1 VAPSDAP
8 IDSSCNDLLLL
19 IASLAER
26 LATGAAAAL
35 ADPLDDLL
43 ETLRAGLDLD
53 ECSLWRMP
61 DDDADAGAERLARA
75 PGGRSE
81 ITSADLPA
89 PYGAKPK
96 DAGGVLLS
104 SLGAAD
110 GDPERGVL
118 VTSRRKPM
126 SDLERTMLTTAGFL
140 IGSALAADE
149 NARRAAEAMVE
160 RTRQIDEQRR
170 FIERIVDSL
179 PVGLYVVDREYRVHA
194 WNRKRET
201 GLQGV
206 LREEALGRTIFEIL
220 RRQPAD
226 MLRQEFDEVFRSG
239 TMQQFEMHSTAVGEL
254 RTYRVS
260 KIPMRINDAAVTHV
274 ITIGED
280 ITEWKR
286 AHERVAEAQRL
297 AALGQLSAG
306 VMHEINN
313 PLATIA
319 ACAESLALQLNENGV
334 PAPLHDAI
342 SEYTHIIDH
351 EVHRSKRIVDGLL
364 DFSRPR
370 GDAREPVDPNE
381 VVEHTLFL
389 LKHHPRFKHVKVE
402 ASLEAAV
409 DPPVVGSREQ
419 LAQVLMALLL
429 NASDAMDGTGRVVIR
444 SRTGDAPELGV
455 VIEVEDQGHGIPGS
469 ELGRLFEPFY
479 TTKSP
484 GRGTGLGLSICY
496 GIVADHGGR
505 IEVDSQ
511 LGKGSTFRVYLP
523 AGSNTPATDGH
534 GRGKTT

>member
-1 VAPSDAP
+1 M
-8 IDSSCNDLLLL
+8 
-19 IASLAER
+19 ER
-26 LATGAAAAL
+26 
-35 ADPLDDLL
+35 
-43 ETLRAGLDLD
+43 LRAGLDLD
-53 ECSLWRMP
+53 ECSLWRVA
-61 DDDADAGAERLARA
+61 ADSADEGAERLARA
-75 PGGRSE
+75 SGGTIE
-81 ITSADLPA
+81 VTADQLPA
-89 PYGAKPK
+89 PYGRRNGHA
-96 DAGGVLLS
+96 DAIVLTPLAGS
-104 SLGAAD
+104 D
-110 GDPERGVL
+110 GDGTGGTL
-118 VTSRRKPM
+118 VTVRRTPI
-126 SDLERTMLTTAGFL
+126 SPLERTVLTTAGFL
-140 IGSALAADE
+140 VGSALAADE
-149 NARRAAEAMVE
+149 SARRAAEAVVE

-226 MLRQEFDEVFRSG
+226 MLRQEFDEVFRTG
-239 TMQQFEMHSTAVGEL
+239 TMTQFEVPSNAAGEL

-319 ACAESLALQLNENGV
+319 ACAESLALQLNEGDV
-334 PAPLHDAI
+334 PAPLREAI
-342 SEYTHIIDH
+342 GEYTHIIDH

-370 GDAREPVDPNE
+370 GDAREPVDPND

-402 ASLEAAV
+402 ASLDADI
-409 DPPVVGSREQ
+409 DPPVYGSREQ

-429 NASDAMDGTGRVVIR
+429 NASDAMDGEGRVVIR
-444 SRTGDAPELGV
+444 SRNDAADGGV
-455 VIEVEDQGHGIPGS
+455 VIEVEDQGRGIAGS

-511 LGKGSTFRVYLP
+511 LGVGSTFRVHLP
-523 AGSNTPATDGH
+523 AGQAKPTTDGQ
-534 GRGKTT
+534 GKEKTT